1 MAEQSPLL
9 SLEQAQQLVE
19 LLEQGDVSAA
29 NQVVEQVVS
38 GRDQIIYQQ
47 VGQLTRQLHDSV
59 EQFKSDLGSSG
70 VTGKE
75 FTDIRARLHHAVDL
89 MEGAADESLAA
100 VEESVPLAKGIVDG
114 ADKIAD
120 GWDRFRNREMDV
132 EQFRELSDEIADF
145 MSIAAINSEKIH
157 ARLTEVMM
165 AQSFQDLSGQ
175 IIHRVVDVIGRLEDS
190 LVELVRLSG
199 VEEVSDEAIER
210 NRKAH
215 GPVVPGVQDSGVVHS
230 QDEVDELLSKL
241 GF

>member
-1 MAEQSPLL
+1 MTDSNPLI
-9 SLEQAQQLVE
+9 SLEQARHLVE
-19 LLEQGDVSAA
+19 LLEQGAVSEA
-29 NQVVEQVVS
+29 NQAVEEAMD
-38 GRDQIIYQQ
+38 GRDQMIYQQ

-75 FTDIRARLHHAVDL
+75 FTDIRTRLHHAVDL
-89 MEGAADESLAA
+89 MEGAANDSLAA
-100 VEESVPLAKGIVDG
+100 VEESAPLAKGIVDG

-132 EQFRELSDEIADF
+132 EQFRELSDDITEF
-145 MSIAAINSEKIH
+145 MSIAAINSEKVH

-190 LVELVRLSG
+190 LVELIRLSG
-199 VEEVSDEAIER
+199 VDEESEMAVEM

-215 GPVVPGVQDSGVVHS
+215 GPVVPGLKDSGVVRS
-230 QDEVDELLSKL
+230 QDEVDELLSSL